1 MNSLYI
7 LKKYSFLMCIL
18 YSNIF
23 AYLSLLSCKNTENIV
38 AQAAF
43 NKTLDF
49 IPKSEFIFASFLSTL
64 FYKFIYIF

>member
-1 MNSLYI
+1 
-7 LKKYSFLMCIL
+7 MCIL

-23 AYLSLLSCKNTENIV
+23 AYLSPLSCKNTENIV

-49 IPKSEFIFASFLSTL
+49 IPKSEFIFFV
-64 FYKFIYIF
+64 FPNHYICQRTQIILE